1 MLMMDAD
8 NSALANT
15 LEKAPLER
23 DREGSGVNSDP
34 CPMSSNNSGVI
45 TKEAG
50 IGFPDVPG

>member
-23 DREGSGVNSDP
+23 GREGSGVNSDP